1 MYKDQ
6 PMKPID
12 RAIYWIEY
20 VIRND
25 GAKYLKSNSIEL
37 NNPQYFLFDV
47 TLVLL
52 GATGLITWLGYRGVV
67 KVSSKFKNE

>member
-6 PMKPID
+6 SMKPID

-47 TLVLL
+47 TLVLFVV
-52 GATGLITWLGYRGVV
+52 TVLITWLGYRGVV
-67 KVSSKFKNE
+67 KVSSKFKTG

>member
-1 MYKDQ
+1 
-6 PMKPID
+6 MKPLD

-25 GAKYLKSNSIEL
+25 GAMYLKSNSIEL
-37 NNPQYFLFDV
+37 NNPQYFLVDV

-52 GATGLITWLGYRGVV
+52 IATGLITWLTYRGVV
-67 KVSSKFKNE
+67 KVSSKLKTR